1 MKISIITGDLEVGR
15 TVRFFNKT
23 CSTLY
28 GTLMRQ
34 GEFVFLRYSYMG
46 LFFLSLAMLWNVLSV
61 EASAINKEFQHSEM
75 KAGIAATAITPD
87 EPLVTVNGR
96 IPEGVHSDIKSKALV
111 LNDGDK
117 RLVFIT
123 SDLNCHDVI
132 TPYLRARVQ
141 DELGFDPSQLILLV
155 THNHN
160 APIQINPDNFDY
172 GRQLADDIFDLI
184 VEAMENE
191 KGPVSLKYGNGYDY
205 LLESVGSVPVDYEM
219 QLLKVEYEEEPM
231 AVLFSHG
238 THPYQSTY
246 TKIDAGHPGVAMDK
260 IEEIFP
266 GVQAMYATSGGGNQ
280 FPRNRAEQRD
290 RISEL
295 LQAETVDFEYIN
307 SIMEETAHNFGEKV
321 ADLAL
326 DILSGDMVDI
336 TGPLTSRIEIFS
348 LPFAD
353 PMPEEEARQ
362 LAEELD
368 YPEDVGFVHYPHEH
382 RGTNW
387 VRVLLRYYDEE
398 IPFPKETTDMIVT
411 WDTFLIHKEDDEF
424 LEKYDYA
431 IHERFPTIF
440 NEAIVATI
448 GTMPFVALQGEVAAP
463 ILGRIKDEFRADGP
477 IIAVAYMGKH
487 NLYIPTRE
495 LVRQDVY
502 QPRTLQT
509 QYASPVGWDPSVED
523 VKVNKTIDLIRTALE
538 ELD

>member
-1 MKISIITGDLEVGR
+1 MNISNHTGKLKVGR
-15 TVRFFNKT
+15 VVRFINKT
-23 CSTLY
+23 CSALF
-28 GTLMRQ
+28 GALMRQ
-34 GEFVFLRYSYMG
+34 DAFNFLRHSYKG
-46 LFFLSLAMLWNVLSV
+46 IFFLSLVTFWNISSV
-61 EASAINKEFQHSEM
+61 EASAVNEDFQRSDM
-75 KAGIAATAITPD
+75 KAGIAVTAITPD
-87 EPLVTVNGR
+87 KPLVTVNGR
-96 IPEGVHSDIKSKALV
+96 IPDGVHSDIKSKVLV
-111 LNDGDK
+111 LNDGNH

-132 TPYLRARVQ
+132 TPYLRERAQ
-141 DELGFDPSQLILLV
+141 DELGLDPSQLILLV

-172 GRQLADDIFDLI
+172 GRQLADVLFDLI

-191 KGPVSLKYGNGYDY
+191 KGPVSVKYGNGYDY

-231 AVLFSHG
+231 AILFSHG
-238 THPYQSTY
+238 THPYQSSY
-246 TKIDAGHPGVAMDK
+246 NKIDPGHPGVAMDK
-260 IEEIFP
+260 IEETYP

-280 FPRNRAEQRD
+280 FPHNRAEQRD

-307 SIMEETAHNFGEKV
+307 SIMEETARNFGHKV

-326 DILSGDMVDI
+326 DILSGDLVDV
-336 TGPLTSRIEIFS
+336 TGPLTSRLEIFS

-362 LAEELD
+362 LAKELD
-368 YPEDVGFVHYPHEH
+368 FPEDIGFVHYPHEH

-387 VRVLLRYYDEE
+387 LRMLLRYYDKG

-411 WDTFLIHKEDDEF
+411 WNTYLIHKEDKEL

-431 IHERFPTIF
+431 THDRFPTVF

-463 ILGRIKDEFRADGP
+463 VLGRIKDAFRANGP
-477 IIAVAYMGKH
+477 IIAVGYMGKH

-495 LVRQDVY
+495 LVRQNVY